1 VGEIRSLGDHALLIG
16 VTDPV
21 AGRRL
26 VRALTAARLEG
37 VAEVVGGL
45 ATVMVA
51 FDPAAAGDLAAQRP
65 LVAHLLDELSRPGRS
80 DDEDAV
86 GARLLEIPCTFDGP
100 DLAEVATLA
109 GSTPEAVV
117 AMMTA
122 GPLTVAVV
130 GFSPGF
136 AYLAGLPAGLDQ
148 VPRRPSPRPSV
159 PAGSVALAN
168 GHAAV
173 YPSASPGGWQ
183 LIGRTEVPLFSPRQ
197 RPYARLAP
205 GDHVRFVRSVD
216 AADAGAARAGAVGSS
231 TSDGGP
237 VRLPDPPLPG
247 WIPDPP
253 LPGWIP
259 DPPPPGWRPVFAV
272 DEPGL
277 RSVLQDG
284 GRKGLAALGV
294 PAAGPADPDSFRLAN
309 ALVGNPAGAC
319 TLEITARGPTL
330 RCLSPTFVAVVGGSP
345 ALRLQGQP
353 IGAGQVVPVAPGQ
366 QLVVGP
372 VRGGFRCYLAMAGGF
387 VGPALLGSYASD
399 QLTGLGPGPIVAGA
413 QLWGGLTEP
422 PLGDHLR
429 AAASPP
435 LDQSDPV
442 ALRVVPGP
450 HHERFAP
457 GTFATLASRRFTVE
471 AASNRVGLR
480 LRRDPRTPLLRA
492 APGTPAELDS
502 QGMVTGAVQVPPDG
516 EPVILLSD
524 HATLGGYPVVAVVAA
539 VDHGLL
545 GQCAPGTTV
554 VLVPCDLPEAI
565 EALRAHRRA
574 LGLAV
579 VGHYPLAVE

>member
-1 VGEIRSLGDHALLIG
+1 MPTRSVPVGEIRRLGDHALLIG
-16 VTDPV
+16 VPDAV
-21 AGRRL
+21 AARRL
-26 VRALTAARLEG
+26 TRSLAAARLEG

-51 FDPAAAGDLAAQRP
+51 FDPRAGDVDDRRSVL
-65 LVAHLLDELSRPGRS
+65 AHLMEEISGQPDAEDGGAILLD
-80 DDEDAV
+80 
-86 GARLLEIPCTFDGP
+86 IPCTFDGP
-100 DLAEVATLA
+100 DLAEVASLV

-136 AYLAGLPAGLDQ
+136 AYLAGLPAALRR
-148 VPRRPSPRPSV
+148 VPRRSRPRPSV
-159 PAGSVALAN
+159 PAGSVALAG

-183 LIGRTEVPLFSPRQ
+183 LVGHTDEQLFTPWVP
-197 RPYARLAP
+197 PYARLAP
-205 GDHVRFVRSVD
+205 GDRVRFVRPT
-216 AADAGAARAGAVGSS
+216 AAVGNGAGKS
-231 TSDGGP
+231 TSADGP
-237 VRLPDPPLPG
+237 VPSLDT
-247 WIPDPP
+247 
-253 LPGWIP
+253 
-259 DPPPPGWRPVFAV
+259 PPPGARPVFEV

-294 PAAGPADPDSFRLAN
+294 PAASPADPDSFRLAN
-309 ALVGNPAGAC
+309 ELVGNPIGAC

-345 ALRLQGQP
+345 DLRLQGQP
-353 IGAGQVVPVAPGQ
+353 VAAGRVVPVTAGQ
-366 QLVVGP
+366 QLVVGS

-387 VGPALLGSYASD
+387 VGPAVLGSFSSD
-399 QLTGLGPGPIVAGA
+399 QLAGLGPGPIMRGA
-413 QLWGGLTEP
+413 RLWGAATEP

-429 AAASPP
+429 PGASRA
-435 LDQSDPV
+435 LERGEPV

-450 HHERFAP
+450 HHERFVP
-457 GTFATLASRRFTVE
+457 GTFAALASMRFTVE
-471 AASNRVGLR
+471 GASNRVGLR
-480 LRRDPRTPLLRA
+480 LRRDPRTPALVA
-492 APGTPAELDS
+492 APGSPGELDS

-516 EPVILLSD
+516 QPVILMTD

-539 VDHGLL
+539 VDHGVL

-554 VLVPCDLPEAI
+554 VLVPCDCDEAG
-565 EALRAHRRA
+565 EALREHRRA
-574 LGLAV
+574 LSVAV